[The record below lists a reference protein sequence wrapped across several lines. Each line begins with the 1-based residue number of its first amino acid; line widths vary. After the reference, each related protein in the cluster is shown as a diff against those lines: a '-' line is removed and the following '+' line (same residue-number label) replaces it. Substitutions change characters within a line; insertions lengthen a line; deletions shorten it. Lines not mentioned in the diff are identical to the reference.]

1 MTEITEELLMA
12 YADNQLTPSER
23 SRVED
28 ALDSDPALREK
39 LSKHYLLKAEIDLA
53 FKDIVDAPVPDELVS
68 LLKQGGTDNKVADF
82 AAHRKAKIRIWQQP
96 SIAAAALA
104 ASLVVGVFLGNQG
117 FISGP
122 GQTGVTLSDTLADAL
137 GSQPALS
144 AQDGVTPVASYMDQ
158 DGDLCRRFRVSSPM
172 PQEGLACRDETGNWS
187 VLALVPN
194 AEADMFRPAG
204 ERPLSAVD
212 QLTQGMTRL
221 SAEEEAVRLN
231 D

>member
-12 YADNQLTPSER
+12 YADNQLDATDR
-23 SRVED
+23 SRVEA
-28 ALDSDPALREK
+28 ALQSDPALREK

-53 FKDIVDAPVPDELVS
+53 FNDIVEEPVPDALTS
-68 LLKQGGTDNKVADF
+68 LLKQEQVENNVTDL
-82 AAHRKAKIRIWQQP
+82 AAHRKAKVHVWQQP
-96 SIAAAALA
+96 AMTAAALA
-104 ASLVVGVFLGNQG
+104 VSLVIGVFLGNLG

-122 GQTGVTLSDTLADAL
+122 NQTGVTLSATLADAL

-144 AQDGVTPVASYMDQ
+144 AKGGVTPVASFTNP
-158 DGDLCRRFRVSSPM
+158 DGEFCRRFRLNEPT
-172 PQEGLACRDETGNWS
+172 PQEGLACRDDGGDWS

-212 QLTQGMTRL
+212 QLTEDMTRL
-221 SAEEEAVRLN
+221 SAEEETARLN
-231 D
+231 N